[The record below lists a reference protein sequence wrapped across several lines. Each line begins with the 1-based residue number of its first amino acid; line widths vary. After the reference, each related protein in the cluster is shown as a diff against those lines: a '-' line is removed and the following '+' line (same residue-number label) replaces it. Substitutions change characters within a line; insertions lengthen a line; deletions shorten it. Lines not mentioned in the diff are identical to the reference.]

1 MAFYVPEVSTRLNSP
16 RCPMAESN
24 SVSKEAPAAVG
35 SGGSSKFKKFAKVGA
50 WVLILLVLIGTYLWE
65 FERPSHSAPKEPAK
79 AIVASG
85 DAIKDSIRRAAEYL
99 RIHQEENGHFSRGAL
114 DPKPAFTALVVDAL
128 ARSPEKYR
136 ADTPFIKKAVDA
148 ILKTKQKNGSFCT
161 PVIGLNTY
169 CTAITIMALTSLED
183 PALQKD
189 VEDARDYLLTTQNQ
203 DEDSADLGG
212 VGYTGPNEAS
222 GDVTANWIEAMRAAG
237 VKKGDPRFDKAMA
250 NAEKFFNRLQNNAE
264 INKNPAPGTA
274 VGGDGGSF
282 YRPGESAAGYDMKD
296 GKKVLRSYGLMSY
309 ASLKSFLHLNLTKDD
324 DRVSSAYKWVRN
336 NYTLDE
342 NKNIGANGLYYYY
355 LTMAK
360 ALYIYGEPEIKTADG
375 QTHRWA
381 EELSQRLIANQA
393 SDGSWHNSQSS
404 QWMENDSVLVS
415 GFAIRTLSI
424 CHDQL
429 EREAHAK
436 KIEPTSPESK
446 PAAPADP
453 APAAPADS
461 K

>member
-1 MAFYVPEVSTRLNSP
+1 
-16 RCPMAESN
+16 MAESN
-24 SVSKEAPAAVG
+24 AVSKETSTVVG
-35 SGGSSKFKKFAKVGA
+35 SGGTSKFKKTLKVGL
-50 WVLILLVLIGTYLWE
+50 WVFLLLVLIGVYLWE

-85 DAIKDSIRRAAEYL
+85 DEIKDSIRRAAEFL
-99 RIHQEENGHFSRGAL
+99 RIHQEDNGHFSRGAL

-136 ADTPFIKKAVDA
+136 TDTPFIKKAVDA

-161 PVIGLNTY
+161 PMIGLQTY
-169 CTAITIMALTSLED
+169 CTSITIMALTSLED
-183 PALQKD
+183 PSYQKD

-212 VGYTGPNEAS
+212 VGYSGPNEAS
-222 GDVTANWIEAMRAAG
+222 GDVSANWIEAMRAAG
-237 VKKGDPRFDKAMA
+237 VKKEDPRFKKAME
-250 NAEKFFNRLQNNAE
+250 NAEKFFNRLQNDRELNNA
-264 INKNPAPGTA
+264 PAPGTA
-274 VGGDGGSF
+274 VGLDGGSF
-282 YRPGESAAGYDMKD
+282 YRPGESAAGYEMVD

-309 ASLKSFLHLNLTKDD
+309 ASLKSFLHLNLSKDD
-324 DRVSSAYKWVRN
+324 PRVTSAYKWVKN

-360 ALYIYGEPEIKTADG
+360 ALYIYGEPEIKTTDG

-381 EELSQRLIANQA
+381 EEISKRLMSNQA
-393 SDGSWHNSQSS
+393 PDGSWHNSQSS

-424 CHDQL
+424 CHDEL

-436 KIEPTSPESK
+436 KTAEAQPDSK
-446 PAAPADP
+446 PAAAP
-453 APAAPADS
+453 APSSGDA